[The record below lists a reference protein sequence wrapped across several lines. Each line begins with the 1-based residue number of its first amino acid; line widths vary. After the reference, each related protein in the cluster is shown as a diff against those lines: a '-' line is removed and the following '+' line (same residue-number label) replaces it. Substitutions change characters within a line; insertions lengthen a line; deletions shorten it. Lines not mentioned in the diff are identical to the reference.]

1 MIRLNV
7 PCDYVQGH
15 LRTGHYEVEM
25 SNEDYFDFCTNLSE
39 REQLDFIMSEG
50 KLIVDSYEV
59 DDVSLKDRNHW
70 VLQEDVKNET
80 NKSEL

>member
-1 MIRLNV
+1 
-7 PCDYVQGH
+7 
-15 LRTGHYEVEM
+15 M